1 MRYFTVTSTTSDDG
15 SEYWLRNAMK
25 TYWLNRE
32 DAEREIDKMLPVFK
46 ANASIYTDDELEREL
61 RRR

>member
-1 MRYFTVTSTTSDDG
+1 MRYVTVTSTTSDDG